1 MKKWRNGI
9 VGGALAV
16 LLFSGTGIMASE
28 DEWEYGAA
36 AVSEG
41 ETYSVEEML
50 LYAIQDE
57 YMAEASYDAIME
69 AYGTVKPFTNIAKA
83 EGTHISLLLPLFE
96 TYGLEVPEN
105 EAVEYIELPAS
116 LAESFEEGVAGEIK
130 NIAIYEQFLQNEE
143 LPDDVRSVFE
153 RLMAASENHLAAF
166 ERGVTGNPDGA
177 GRKK

>member
-9 VGGALAV
+9 VGGTLAV
-16 LLFSGTGIMASE
+16 LLFSGTGVMASE
-28 DEWEYGAA
+28 DEELYGAA

-41 ETYSVEEML
+41 ETYIIEEML
-50 LYAIQDE
+50 VYAIQDE
-57 YMAEASYDAIME
+57 YMAEASYLAIMD

-105 EAVEYIELPAS
+105 EAVEHIELPAS
-116 LAESFEEGVAGEIK
+116 LVESFEEGVAGEIK

>member
-28 DEWEYGAA
+28 DEGEYGAA

-41 ETYSVEEML
+41 ETYTIEEML
-50 LYAIQDE
+50 VYAIQDE
-57 YMAEASYDAIME
+57 YMAEASYLAIMD
-69 AYGTVKPFTNIAKA
+69 AYGTIKPFTSISKA
-83 EGTHISLLLPLFE
+83 EDR
-96 TYGLEVPEN
+96 
-105 EAVEYIELPAS
+105 IELPAS
-116 LAESFEEGVAGEIK
+116 LAESFEKGVAGEIE
-130 NIAIYEQFLQNEE
+130 NISVYGQFLGAED

-153 RLMAASENHLAAF
+153 RLMAASEKHLAAF
-166 ERGVTGNPDGA
+166 ERGVDGNPDGA

>member
-16 LLFSGTGIMASE
+16 LLFSGTGVMASE
-28 DEWEYGAA
+28 DEALYGAA

-41 ETYSVEEML
+41 ETYTIEEML
-50 LYAIQDE
+50 VYAIQDE
-57 YMAEASYDAIME
+57 YMAEAVYEAIMDV
-69 AYGTVKPFTNIAKA
+69 YGTVKPFTSIAKA

-96 TYGLEVPEN
+96 RYGFEVPEN
-105 EAVEYIELPAS
+105 EAEARIELPAS
-116 LAESFEEGVAGEIK
+116 LAESFEKGVAGEIE
-130 NIAIYEQFLQNEE
+130 NITVYGQFLEDEE

-153 RLMAASENHLAAF
+153 RLIAASENHLAAF

>member
-28 DEWEYGAA
+28 DEGEYGAA

-50 LYAIQDE
+50 VYAIQDE
-57 YMAEASYDAIME
+57 YMAEASYLAIMD
-69 AYGTVKPFTNIAKA
+69 AYGTIKPFTSIAKA

-96 TYGLEVPEN
+96 TYGFEVPEN
-105 EAVEYIELPAS
+105 EALKLELSCLRLWRKVLKKAWPVKSKTSLFMGNFLGPKICRMMSEAS
-116 LAESFEEGVAGEIK
+116 LNA
-130 NIAIYEQFLQNEE
+130 
-143 LPDDVRSVFE
+143 
-153 RLMAASENHLAAF
+153 
-166 ERGVTGNPDGA
+166 
-177 GRKK
+177 

>member
-28 DEWEYGAA
+28 DEGEYGAA

-50 LYAIQDE
+50 VYAIQDE
-57 YMAEASYDAIME
+57 YMAEASYLAIMD

-96 TYGLEVPEN
+96 TYGFEVPEN
-105 EAVEYIELPAS
+105 EAVEHIELPAS
-116 LAESFEEGVAGEIK
+116 LVESFEEGVAGEIK